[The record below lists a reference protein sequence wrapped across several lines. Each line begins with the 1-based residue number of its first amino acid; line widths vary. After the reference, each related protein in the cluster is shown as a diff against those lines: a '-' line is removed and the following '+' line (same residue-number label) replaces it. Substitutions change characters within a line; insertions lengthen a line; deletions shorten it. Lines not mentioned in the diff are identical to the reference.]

1 MSECALEG
9 GRQKKSALSPESHT
23 ACREEG
29 VQEREE
35 IGKRIPAHHVSF
47 PSDESCV
54 LNKNYE
60 VQLLL
65 AAEINSW
72 MKYAKDKLL
81 RRPIKAYFSD
91 GTITG
96 DSRVCGDRKVD

>member
-29 VQEREE
+29 VQKREKT
-35 IGKRIPAHHVSF
+35 GKRIPAHHISF

-54 LNKNYE
+54 LNKKYE
-60 VQLLL
+60 IQLLL
-65 AAEINSW
+65 AAERNSW
-72 MKYAKDKLL
+72 KKYAKDKLL
-81 RRPIKAYFSD
+81 RHPIKSMFF
-91 GTITG
+91 
-96 DSRVCGDRKVD
+96 